1 MNRFFLLFLLP
12 FILFGCIASQ
22 DEIQTLKIKVINLE
36 TTLNKQSQ
44 KSEELEK
51 KLDELNKKIIS
62 LENKLSKDLMVEM
75 KTQVL
80 SELDEIKKEQAQ
92 LSSQIEEIKF
102 SQEAS
107 EKNFKTQLENLATQT
122 QALELKIKELEKKL
136 EIAPKELPKE
146 TPPPSN
152 ATLTSLDNATKTS
165 AIKLEEKPKEK
176 PEEKREEKPE
186 EKPLNEAQLYE
197 KAYSYYQKGD
207 LKNAKKF
214 FEEYIKNFPKGKWIG
229 QAYFWIGEIYFKE
242 KNYEEAI
249 LNYQKLIELP
259 GWHPLK
265 PSAMLKQAQAFKA
278 LGDIEAYKILLKK
291 LINQYPQSK
300 EAEVAKKL
308 LK

>member
-1 MNRFFLLFLLP
+1 MNRFFLLFFLP

-51 KLDELNKKIIS
+51 KLDDLNKKIIS
-62 LENKLSKDLMVEM
+62 LENRLSKDLMVEM
-75 KTQVL
+75 KTQFL

-102 SQEAS
+102 SQEES

-152 ATLTSLDNATKTS
+152 ATLTSTENATKIS
-165 AIKLEEKPKEK
+165 AIK
-176 PEEKREEKPE
+176 PEEKGEEKPE
-186 EKPLNEAQLYE
+186 EKHLSEAQLYD

-214 FEEYIKNFPKGKWIG
+214 FEEYIEKFPKGKWIG

-259 GWHPLK
+259 GLHPLK

>member
-1 MNRFFLLFLLP
+1 MNKNFFLLFLLP
-12 FILFGCIASQ
+12 LILVGCIASQ

-36 TTLNKQSQ
+36 TTLNKQNQ

-51 KLDELNKKIIS
+51 KLDELNKMLIS
-62 LENKLSKDLMVEM
+62 LENKLSKDMIVEI

-80 SELDEIKKEQAQ
+80 SELDEMKKEQTQ
-92 LSSQIEEIKF
+92 LSSQVEEIKF
-102 SQEAS
+102 SQEES
-107 EKNFKTQLENLATQT
+107 EKNLKTQLENLVTQT

-136 EIAPKELPKE
+136 ETISKEPPKE
-146 TPPPSN
+146 TSSPSN
-152 ATLTSLDNATKTS
+152 ATVTSPDNATKIA
-165 AIKLEEKPKEK
+165 AIK
-176 PEEKREEKPE
+176 PEEKSE
-186 EKPLNEAQLYE
+186 EKPLSEAQFYDR
-197 KAYSYYQKGD
+197 AYSYYQKGD
-207 LKNAKKF
+207 FKNAKKF
-214 FEEYIKNFPKGKWIG
+214 FEEYIEKFPKGSWIG

-242 KNYEEAI
+242 QKYEEAI

-278 LGDIEAYKILLKK
+278 LGDTEAYKILLKK

>member
-92 LSSQIEEIKF
+92 LSSQVEDIKF
-102 SQEAS
+102 SQEES

-152 ATLTSLDNATKTS
+152 ATLTSAENATKIS
-165 AIKLEEKPKEK
+165 AIK

-186 EKPLNEAQLYE
+186 EKPLSEAQLYE

-207 LKNAKKF
+207 LQNAKKL
-214 FEEYIKNFPKGKWIG
+214 FEEYIKKFPKGKWIG

-259 GWHPLK
+259 GWNPLK

-278 LGDIEAYKILLKK
+278 LGDTEAYKILLKK

>member
-1 MNRFFLLFLLP
+1 MNRFFFLL
-12 FILFGCIASQ
+12 ILLPLILAGCIASQ

-92 LSSQIEEIKF
+92 LSSQVEDIKF
-102 SQEAS
+102 SQEES

-152 ATLTSLDNATKTS
+152 ATLTSAENATKIS
-165 AIKLEEKPKEK
+165 AIK

-186 EKPLNEAQLYE
+186 EKPLSEAQLYE

-207 LKNAKKF
+207 LQNAKKL
-214 FEEYIKNFPKGKWIG
+214 FEEYIKKFPKGKWIG

-259 GWHPLK
+259 GWNPLK

-278 LGDIEAYKILLKK
+278 LGDTEAYKILLKK

>member
-62 LENKLSKDLMVEM
+62 LENRLSKDLMVEM

-92 LSSQIEEIKF
+92 LSSQVEDIKF
-102 SQEAS
+102 SQEES

-136 EIAPKELPKE
+136 ELAPKELPKE

-152 ATLTSLDNATKTS
+152 ATLTSAENATKIS
-165 AIKLEEKPKEK
+165 AIK
-176 PEEKREEKPE
+176 PEERREEKPE
-186 EKPLNEAQLYE
+186 EKPLSEAQLYE

-207 LKNAKKF
+207 LQNAKKL
-214 FEEYIKNFPKGKWIG
+214 FEEYIKKFPKGNWLG

-242 KNYEEAI
+242 QKYEEAI

-259 GWHPLK
+259 GWNPLK

-278 LGDIEAYKILLKK
+278 LGDTEASKILLKK

>member
-102 SQEAS
+102 SQEES

-136 EIAPKELPKE
+136 EVAPKELPKE

-152 ATLTSLDNATKTS
+152 ATLIYTENATKTS
-165 AIKLEEKPKEK
+165 AIK

-259 GWHPLK
+259 GLHPLK

>member
-36 TTLNKQSQ
+36 TILNKQSQ

-62 LENKLSKDLMVEM
+62 LENKLFKDLMVEM

-102 SQEAS
+102 SQEEN
-107 EKNFKTQLENLATQT
+107 EKTFKTQLENLAIQT

-152 ATLTSLDNATKTS
+152 ATLTSAENATKIS
-165 AIKLEEKPKEK
+165 AI
-176 PEEKREEKPE
+176 KPE

-259 GWHPLK
+259 GLHPLK

>member
-102 SQEAS
+102 SQEEN

-136 EIAPKELPKE
+136 EVAPKELPKE
-146 TPPPSN
+146 TPPSSN
-152 ATLTSLDNATKTS
+152 ATLTYTENATKTS
-165 AIKLEEKPKEK
+165 AIK

-259 GWHPLK
+259 GLHPLK
-265 PSAMLKQAQAFKA
+265 QSAMLKQAQAFKA

>member
-51 KLDELNKKIIS
+51 KIDELNKKIVS
-62 LENKLSKDLMVEM
+62 LENRLSKDLMVEM

-92 LSSQIEEIKF
+92 LSSQVEDIKF
-102 SQEAS
+102 SQEES

-136 EIAPKELPKE
+136 ELAPKELPKE

-152 ATLTSLDNATKTS
+152 ATLTSAENATKIS
-165 AIKLEEKPKEK
+165 AIK

-186 EKPLNEAQLYE
+186 EKPLSEAQLYE

-207 LKNAKKF
+207 LQNAKKL
-214 FEEYIKNFPKGKWIG
+214 FEEYIKKFPKGNWLG

-242 KNYEEAI
+242 QKYEEAI

-259 GWHPLK
+259 GWNPLK

-278 LGDIEAYKILLKK
+278 LGDTEASKILLKK

>member
-1 MNRFFLLFLLP
+1 MNRFFFLL
-12 FILFGCIASQ
+12 ILLPLILAGCIASQ

-62 LENKLSKDLMVEM
+62 LENRLSKDLMVEM

-92 LSSQIEEIKF
+92 LSSQVEDIKF
-102 SQEAS
+102 SQEES

-152 ATLTSLDNATKTS
+152 ATLTSAENATKIS
-165 AIKLEEKPKEK
+165 AIK
-176 PEEKREEKPE
+176 PEERREEKPE
-186 EKPLNEAQLYE
+186 EKPLSEAQLYE

-207 LKNAKKF
+207 LQNAKKL
-214 FEEYIKNFPKGKWIG
+214 FEEYIKKFPKGNWLG

-242 KNYEEAI
+242 QKYEEAI

-259 GWHPLK
+259 GWNPLK

-278 LGDIEAYKILLKK
+278 LGDTEASKILLKK

>member
-102 SQEAS
+102 SQEEN

-136 EIAPKELPKE
+136 EVAPKELPKE
-146 TPPPSN
+146 TPPSSN
-152 ATLTSLDNATKTS
+152 ATLTYTENATKTS
-165 AIKLEEKPKEK
+165 AIK
-176 PEEKREEKPE
+176 PEEKRE

-259 GWHPLK
+259 GLHPLK

>member
-1 MNRFFLLFLLP
+1 MNRFFFLL
-12 FILFGCIASQ
+12 ILLPLILAGCIASQ

-62 LENKLSKDLMVEM
+62 LENRLSKDLMVEM

-92 LSSQIEEIKF
+92 LSSQVEDIKF
-102 SQEAS
+102 SQEES

-136 EIAPKELPKE
+136 ELAPKELPKE

-152 ATLTSLDNATKTS
+152 ATLTSAENATKIS
-165 AIKLEEKPKEK
+165 AIK
-176 PEEKREEKPE
+176 PEERREEKPE
-186 EKPLNEAQLYE
+186 EKPLSEAQLYE

-207 LKNAKKF
+207 LQNAKKL
-214 FEEYIKNFPKGKWIG
+214 FEEYIKKFPKGNWLG

-242 KNYEEAI
+242 QKYEEAI

-259 GWHPLK
+259 GWNPLK

-278 LGDIEAYKILLKK
+278 LGDTEASKILLKK

>member
-102 SQEAS
+102 SQEES

-136 EIAPKELPKE
+136 EVAPKELPKE

-165 AIKLEEKPKEK
+165 AIK

-259 GWHPLK
+259 GLHPLK